1 MEVKGLTQLWK
12 KMMEGDYVAHKK
24 GPLAVLEPG
33 GSWSLSF
40 FCAVQVEK
48 WHFAGSILQPP
59 C

>member
-1 MEVKGLTQLWK
+1 MTQLWK

-40 FCAVQVEK
+40 FCAVHVEK